1 MLQDTVTVTFD
12 LLTPKSL
19 GIIYGS
25 WPSIIPRKVYLGE
38 TSLKLM
44 SRQEFANAGQTHN
57 ERHDII

>member
-1 MLQDTVTVTFD
+1 MLLDTVTFD
-12 LLTPKSL
+12 LMTPKSL

-44 SRQEFANAGQTHN
+44 SIQEFANAGQTDN